1 MNISMAWQTMRA
13 SMLTGMGKFNLF
25 IYVLFFA
32 LVITKVVVLGTEK
45 NFITL
50 LAWASV
56 PSSVFWATISSK
68 SIGLIRDTDN
78 FLIPNVSYAVGG
90 SLLLQYALSV
100 IFPSLLISLVTG
112 HFALTLALFTFSAFC
127 GLISTLINPFAG
139 ITMGIL
145 PYVISMFDYGKLL
158 PDKNSNGFIISLFLG
173 ALVLALIA
181 MWRVKLLRRTDD
193 HYELWSTPSILAPVK
208 GNGWDVYALNM
219 SQHANKQ
226 SKTFAAYLNSI
237 ISLNNIISPELA
249 LRIWMGKAFMP
260 DTTTKKI
267 RNMAFLAIVFLGV
280 PWLIT
285 RNISLNS
292 DYADLKLISLAS
304 LVLCLM
310 NLFLLLLVLVPRLF
324 RLHVL
329 YKNNN
334 AELSELPLIPAWYNK
349 NVLQDLILRIIAKDI
364 GTVFLISTL
373 LSHAAIF
380 IIQPN
385 NIGLYVVSFAL
396 NACQSLIGIG
406 YAFRII
412 SRQKRRGLLLGLAY
426 CFLPVFIFFSILI
439 CTLEPTYSSFGS
451 FSNAIFTNYLL
462 WLFCG
467 ITCAIYFYLSHRK
480 FRAHSHP
487 FMGV

>member
-13 SMLTGMGKFNLF
+13 SMLTGMGKFNIF
-25 IYVLFFA
+25 IYVIFFA
-32 LVITKVVVLGTEK
+32 LVIIKVGVSGTEK
-45 NFITL
+45 NFIAL

-68 SIGLIRDTDN
+68 SLRLIRDTDN

-112 HFALTLALFTFSAFC
+112 NFALTLALFTFSAFC

-145 PYVISMFDYGKLL
+145 PYVFIMFDYGKLL

-181 MWRVKLLRRTDD
+181 MWRVKLLRRADD

-208 GNGWDVYALNM
+208 GNGWDVYVLNM

-260 DTTTKKI
+260 DTIAKKI

-280 PWLIT
+280 PLLIT
-285 RNISLNS
+285 GKISLNS
-292 DYADLKLISLAS
+292 NYADLKLNYLACF
-304 LVLCLM
+304 VLCLM
-310 NLFLLLLVLVPRLF
+310 NLFLFSMVLIPKLF

-334 AELSELPLIPAWYNK
+334 AELSELPLIPAWQNK
-349 NVLQDLILRIIAKDI
+349 NVLQDLIQRIILKDI
-364 GTVFLISTL
+364 GIIFLISTL
-373 LSHAAIF
+373 LSFTAIF
-380 IIQPN
+380 IIEPN
-385 NIGLYVVSFAL
+385 NIGIYVILFIL
-396 NACQSLIGIG
+396 NACPSLLGIG

-412 SRQKRRGLLLGLAY
+412 TRQKRRGLVVGLACY
-426 CFLPVFIFFSILI
+426 FLLIFSFFSLLISIL
-439 CTLEPTYSSFGS
+439 ESMHGSFGS
-451 FSNAIFTNYLL
+451 VTFANYLL
-462 WLFCG
+462 WVFCG
-467 ITCAIYFYLSHRK
+467 IACAIYLYLSHRK
-480 FRAHSHP
+480 FRIHTNP
-487 FMGV
+487 FIGV